1 MLVGT
6 DLELLERYCAAGEP
20 SAMGELV
27 RRHGGMVFGV
37 AERITRNR
45 DDAEDVAQ
53 SCFLELIRN
62 AAKIRDTAEDR
73 ATAGSAAGWLHSAA
87 VHRALD
93 ALRNNKTRKRHER
106 EAARR
111 RFEADATAAWWQG
124 LSPLVDEAIA
134 KLAPE
139 LREALVLHYLQG

>member
-1 MLVGT
+1 MLAGT
-6 DLELLERYCAAGEP
+6 DLELLERYSAAADAG
-20 SAMGELV
+20 AMGELV

-62 AAKIRDTAEDR
+62 AGKIRQTAEDR

-93 ALRNNKTRKRHER
+93 SLRNTK
-106 EAARR
+106 
-111 RFEADATAAWWQG
+111 
-124 LSPLVDEAIA
+124 
-134 KLAPE
+134 
-139 LREALVLHYLQG
+139 